1 MPKDI
6 KKYGLIPE
14 LIGRLPVLTYLLPLD
29 KSLLRKILLEPK
41 NAVIKQYEK
50 LFAMDN
56 IKLSIN
62 HKVFDMI
69 VGYAYVFGL
78 GARGL
83 RSICEKLFLDALY
96 SLPKNDAKKR
106 VLKIDLKYAKEQL
119 KDLELNSLKS
129 AS

>member
-1 MPKDI
+1 M
-6 KKYGLIPE
+6 IPE

-29 KSLLRKILLEPK
+29 RSLLRKILIEPK

-50 LFAMDN
+50 LFEMDN
-56 IKLSIN
+56 IKLSI
-62 HKVFDMI
+62 HPKVFDMI
-69 VGYAYVFGL
+69 VGYAYDFGL

-96 SLPKNDAKKR
+96 SMPSNDTKQR
-106 VLKIDLKYAKEQL
+106 VLKIDIKYAKKQL
-119 KDLELNSLKS
+119 KELEVNNLKS

>member
-1 MPKDI
+1 M
-6 KKYGLIPE
+6 
-14 LIGRLPVLTYLLPLD
+14 
-29 KSLLRKILLEPK
+29 RKILIEPK

-50 LFAMDN
+50 LFEMDN
-56 IKLSIN
+56 IKLSI
-62 HKVFDMI
+62 HPKVFDMI
-69 VGYAYVFGL
+69 VGYAYDFGL